1 MLEVLFPQKKSA
13 LKVWALPKISKSKIG
28 EVLVAMQIFQGV
40 ESTIFP
46 QERLPQNKWPLQEN
60 YKSKIGGFRGNANLE
75 ESPISNKI
83 NCLKKCDHQNN
94 FKAQEEV

>member
-1 MLEVLFPQKKSA
+1 MEVLFPQKKSA
-13 LKVWALPKISKSKIG
+13 LKVWASPKTFESKIG
-28 EVLVAMQIFQGV
+28 KVLVAMQIFQGV
-40 ESTIFP
+40 ESTIFSE
-46 QERLPQNKWPLQEN
+46 ERLPLNKWPLQEN

>member
-60 YKSKIGGFRGNANLE
+60 YKSRIGGFGGNAFFKVLE
-75 ESPISNKI
+75 VLFPTE
-83 NCLKKCDHQNN
+83 
-94 FKAQEEV
+94 